1 MSNAPHFNDPDHWRH
16 RAEETRI
23 LAQQMSDET
32 AKKLML
38 RIAGDCEPIGEPRV
52 EGQLLSQIAL
62 PQSNSGATVGAAK
75 QDT

>member
-38 RIAGDCEPIGEPRV
+38 KIADDCETLAAGGGRSIDL
-52 EGQLLSQIAL
+52 GQA
-62 PQSNSGATVGAAK
+62 
-75 QDT
+75 D